1 MIDAVESAFYARQ
14 TDTSDPG
21 PLAPLLDVLPA
32 DLAGVAAAI
41 AGLVVHPVYLARTG
55 LAHPHAAAKD
65 AEARGARDLLRR
77 AADRDARPLTTPR
90 SPERRVIGTCRHYA
104 LLAAATFRHH
114 GRPARLRVGFATY
127 FVRDFHEDHWV
138 CEYHDGR
145 AWRLLDAELGEEVI
159 ARHYAIDFA
168 PWDVPRD
175 RFRVAGDV
183 WAAVRAG
190 AVDAARCGVSF
201 IPPIRGA
208 WFVAGSVLRDLAA
221 LNGRELLPWD
231 YWGLARDLRPGSAV
245 APSVAA
251 RLDEVAAAIAGAAP
265 DWRAVQA
272 IYEAGDDLRVPATVL
287 SFPGG
292 APLEVA
298 V

>member
-32 DLAGVAAAI
+32 DPAGVAAAI
-41 AGLVVHPVYLARTG
+41 AGLVVHPVYLVRTG

-183 WAAVRAG
+183 GAAVRAG

-208 WFVAGSVLRDLAA
+208 
-221 LNGRELLPWD
+221 
-231 YWGLARDLRPGSAV
+231 
-245 APSVAA
+245 
-251 RLDEVAAAIAGAAP
+251 
-265 DWRAVQA
+265 
-272 IYEAGDDLRVPATVL
+272 
-287 SFPGG
+287 
-292 APLEVA
+292 
-298 V
+298 